1 MIKLLAERLTNYLVN
16 TSSIKNTDKA
26 LYEYLIEIFIQ
37 TLINFSIT
45 IMVGLCLNMFLENMV
60 MYITF
65 IVLRKFTGGLHSTK
79 YIICLCLSV
88 SINIFLLL
96 YLKYSHISAKS
107 VMFILMVLFSV
118 IIISFL
124 SPIQNANKKINRK
137 EKFIFKTLSIVLSLC
152 FSITSLI
159 LIKNNNRFGYPIG
172 LAIIT
177 VSILVILGK
186 FINKNNEDMFN
197 KH

>member
-1 MIKLLAERLTNYLVN
+1 MIKLLVERLTDYLVN
-16 TSSIKNTDKA
+16 TSSIENTDKA

-37 TLINFSIT
+37 TLINFGIT
-45 IMVGLCLNMFLENMV
+45 MLVGLCLNMFLENMV

-79 YIICLCLSV
+79 YIKCLCLSV
-88 SINIFLLL
+88 SINLFLLI
-96 YLKYSHISAKS
+96 YLKYSHISAKP
-107 VMFILMVLFSV
+107 VIFILMILFSV

-137 EKFIFKTLSIVLSLC
+137 EKYIFKTLSIVLSLC
-152 FSITSLI
+152 FSIISLI
-159 LIKNNNRFGYPIG
+159 LIKNNSRFGYPIG

-177 VSILVILGK
+177 VSILVLFGK
-186 FINKNNEDMFN
+186 FINKNDEDMFN
-197 KH
+197 KY